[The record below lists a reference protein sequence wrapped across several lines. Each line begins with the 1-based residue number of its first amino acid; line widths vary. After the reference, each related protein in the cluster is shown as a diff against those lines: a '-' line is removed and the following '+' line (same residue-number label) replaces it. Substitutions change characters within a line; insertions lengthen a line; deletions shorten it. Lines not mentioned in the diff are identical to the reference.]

1 MVLLVAEDLAE
12 VFAEGELVELVGL
25 ADAAAVVA
33 DGLLLVFE
41 VEAEHVFGLFAG
53 LDGLGGDGG
62 VAAEEV
68 DPVAEL
74 EGVVELLP
82 GVDFELAGD
91 VHVGGAL
98 EDLGVVDVGDD
109 GLELALEVLVEEVD
123 ELGFGDGGGLWFW
136 LGFCHGARG
145 SLSGEWVDTGVM
157 RAGVDGVASR
167 ATRTARGFGA
177 TRTAR
182 GFAWRGPCVGWGWVR
197 GGIGEGHLGRW
208 HPGEQRRS
216 PGTPPLPQAGMRR
229 AVGAGMWEEAYPQ
242 PAAKDDNFVGGSRR
256 KKQIPKGND
265 RKKGNGKG
273 KGGSCADGEGLRL
286 GREKMW
292 VGWG

>member
-1 MVLLVAEDLAE
+1 MLEGILRNGRPPAIICGRLFLLGGTLVGDAGVGGVFAEGGGEGVEVVLLVAEDLAE

-33 DGLLLVFE
+33 DGFLLVFE

-62 VAAEEV
+62 AAAEEV

-91 VHVGGAL
+91 VHVGGAF

-109 GLELALEVLVEEVD
+109 GLELALEVFVEEVD

-136 LGFCHGARG
+136 LG
-145 SLSGEWVDTGVM
+145 V
-157 RAGVDGVASR
+157 
-167 ATRTARGFGA
+167 
-177 TRTAR
+177 
-182 GFAWRGPCVGWGWVR
+182 
-197 GGIGEGHLGRW
+197 
-208 HPGEQRRS
+208 
-216 PGTPPLPQAGMRR
+216 LPW
-229 AVGAGMWEEAYPQ
+229 GAGLA
-242 PAAKDDNFVGGSRR
+242 FGGVG
-256 KKQIPKGND
+256 
-265 RKKGNGKG
+265 
-273 KGGSCADGEGLRL
+273 
-286 GREKMW
+286 
-292 VGWG
+292 